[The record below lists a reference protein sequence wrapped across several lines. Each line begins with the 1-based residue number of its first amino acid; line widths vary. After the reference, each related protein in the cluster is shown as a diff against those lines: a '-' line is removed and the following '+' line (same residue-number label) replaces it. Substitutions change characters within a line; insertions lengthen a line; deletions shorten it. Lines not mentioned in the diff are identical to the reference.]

1 MRLDT
6 SIEINVL
13 ADVYEP
19 SDDSYLLLAH
29 VEVAPGE
36 AFLEIGCGSG
46 LIALHAARAGAVVTA
61 TDINPNAVECT
72 RRNARANGL
81 EVKVVESDLFDKVKG
96 LYDVIAFNPPYLP
109 GETRSTSWVERS
121 WSGGAEG
128 SEVAAVFLSD
138 AWRCLAPG
146 GRIYMVFSSLGG
158 LRSLLMAAKGRY
170 QWDLL
175 EEKHLFFESIYAYRL
190 KRKNIITEH

>member
-6 SIEINVL
+6 SIEVEVQV
-13 ADVYEP
+13 DVYEP
-19 SDDSYLLLAH
+19 SDDSYLLLSNI
-29 VEVAPGE
+29 EVSPGE
-36 AFLEIGCGSG
+36 TFLEVGCGSG

-61 TDINPNAVECT
+61 ADINPNAVQCT
-72 RRNARANGL
+72 RRNAHANGIDI
-81 EVKVVESDLFDKVKG
+81 KVVESDLFEKVKG

-146 GRIYMVFSSLGG
+146 GRIYIVFSSLGG
-158 LRSLLMAAKGRY
+158 LRSLLTAAKDRY
-170 QWDLL
+170 QWELL

-190 KRKNIITEH
+190 KRKNINSE